1 MLHSRLI
8 FLHSYYHL
16 PYIWVLFS
24 LIMIINS
31 LNTVVL
37 DYSSRQKKAELF
49 KNRLMDSNE
58 IFTMNHQ
65 TMPDVASKATSD
77 SLSLLDWVGMSDIE
91 LPVILPQAGDSP
103 IRVSAKA
110 QAYVNLI
117 DPKAKGIH
125 MSRLYLTLNEFM
137 GDQAL
142 TRKSL
147 QQVLEAFALSHH
159 DLSNK
164 AFVEFSFDF
173 MQKSPSLKSGND
185 GWKAYPVVITGSLEE
200 GKLHQQL
207 QVTVP
212 YSSTCPC
219 SAALARQLI
228 QQKFLVD
235 FSEQDNLTTDQIHD
249 WLGTEEAILATPHS
263 QRSYANVKVKIEG
276 DCNEFPISQLIAQIE
291 GTLKTAVQAVV
302 KREDEQEFALLNGQN
317 LMFCED
323 AARRIKG
330 CLDIDN
336 DYADYWVRVDHVESL
351 HPHNAVSIVTK
362 GVNDGYKPIP

>member
-1 MLHSRLI
+1 
-8 FLHSYYHL
+8 
-16 PYIWVLFS
+16 
-24 LIMIINS
+24 
-31 LNTVVL
+31 
-37 DYSSRQKKAELF
+37 
-49 KNRLMDSNE
+49 MDSNE

-65 TMPDVASKATSD
+65 TMPDIASKATSN
-77 SLSLLDWVGMSDIE
+77 SLGLLDWVGMSDIE
-91 LPVILPQAGDSP
+91 LPVLLPQSDGQP

-110 QAYVNLI
+110 QTYVNLI
-117 DPKAKGIH
+117 DPNAKGIH
-125 MSRLYLTLNEFM
+125 MSRLYLTLNEVM

-142 TRKSL
+142 TPSSL
-147 QQVLEAFALSHH
+147 KQVLEAFAESHH
-159 DLSNK
+159 DLSTK
-164 AFVEFSFDF
+164 AFVEFSFDYL
-173 MQKSPSLKSGND
+173 QKSPSLKSGNV
-185 GWKAYPVVITGSLEE
+185 GWKAYPVVITGSLED

-207 QVTVP
+207 QVKVP

-228 QQKFLVD
+228 QQKFLAD
-235 FSEQDNLTTDQIHD
+235 FPDQESFGTDQIHD

-263 QRSYANVKVKIEG
+263 QRSYADVKVKIEG

-323 AARRIKG
+323 ASRRIKST
-330 CLDIDN
+330 LDIESG
-336 DYADYWVRVDHVESL
+336 YTDYWVRVDHVESL